1 MSYFLIFFVII
12 DIDMFSKFYERY
24 MLVGDFNTEEL
35 ESCLSQF
42 LFEMNA
48 KNILKN
54 LPIIKV

>member
-1 MSYFLIFFVII
+1 MFFVING
-12 DIDMFSKFYERY
+12 IDMFSKFYERH

>member
-1 MSYFLIFFVII
+1 MSCFLIFFVING
-12 DIDMFSKFYERY
+12 IDMFSKFYERY

>member
-12 DIDMFSKFYERY
+12 GIDMFSKFYERY

-48 KNILKN
+48 ENILKN

>member
-1 MSYFLIFFVII
+1 MSCFLIFFVING
-12 DIDMFSKFYERY
+12 IDMFSKFYERH